1 MKGRVRIVNSLSK
14 RKSEFVSVVIFFL
27 ILLIPTQLRYHFWP
41 DYSIIQGIKVDYLS
55 VHISLFDVVWLAM
68 ILPVI
73 PDLIRN
79 LPDIIGN
86 LYKKSPG
93 SRVKHGMTLIIITL
107 NLLFSQLPLNS
118 LYKYFQLFQA
128 VSLYWLLTQLPN
140 QKKVLG
146 VVKKAFLVGLC
157 LMSLLAVWQFIKNG
171 SVGGLWYFFG
181 ERTFSVTTPG
191 ISTFVLWGREHIRP
205 YAFFSH
211 PNSLA
216 GYLGVSLLVVPM
228 PVVLWVVVLVVILMT
243 NSWNALIAVVIV
255 LILKRSLPW
264 RMARRGLMKLV
275 VWGFV
280 LFNLVFYLLS
290 WISAPDVLISAQR
303 GLAGRLFL
311 TKEVLT
317 QIVSLLPFGL
327 GAGNEILATAQ
338 SNFFWTPQPVHNL
351 LLILFADFGFLIF
364 VICYLVHRWMD
375 LLSKQKGG
383 FELLLFV
390 LLTGIFDHY
399 WWTLPQNLLLIPVLL
414 YIINASSPV
423 SSPRRRGS
431 RLDSRLDRE

>member
-1 MKGRVRIVNSLSK
+1 
-14 RKSEFVSVVIFFL
+14 
-27 ILLIPTQLRYHFWP
+27 
-41 DYSIIQGIKVDYLS
+41 
-55 VHISLFDVVWLAM
+55 
-68 ILPVI
+68 
-73 PDLIRN
+73 
-79 LPDIIGN
+79 
-86 LYKKSPG
+86 
-93 SRVKHGMTLIIITL
+93 
-107 NLLFSQLPLNS
+107 
-118 LYKYFQLFQA
+118 
-128 VSLYWLLTQLPN
+128 
-140 QKKVLG
+140 
-146 VVKKAFLVGLC
+146 
-157 LMSLLAVWQFIKNG
+157 
-171 SVGGLWYFFG
+171 
-181 ERTFSVTTPG
+181 
-191 ISTFVLWGREHIRP
+191 
-205 YAFFSH
+205 
-211 PNSLA
+211 
-216 GYLGVSLLVVPM
+216 VSLLVVPM